1 MSGLYVQIRQSVQIG
16 MGVGGRRSAGVRRV
30 VGSVPIAR
38 TSHPSTSW
46 RRRWRCATGVFR
58 PVGVWRERGEVAGC
72 LLGRCPFRRVAAA
85 VRGFRGGGPSACS
98 VLTRHVGA
106 PLVSRSRVVVDRSR
120 FITTFVVRAG
130 RRVRPGRRA
139 CRMPGVKG
147 GTPRGFDV
155 VATGAGAAGS
165 RGGDRVAIRAEEV
178 RVFPAGD
185 DVERVGETARRGFG
199 RVRRERARRKGSR
212 VGSAGTPSTGCPR
225 ERRRRRRRA
234 EPRAHRFDARPWP
247 RHPPLHPPTE
257 SRHEP
262 RGLPDHRALTDVDPS
277 APSGRCRRTNSP
289 PIRARSAPRRRRLP
303 CPIRPGA
310 AGSDTHP
317 IGVPGTG
324 RRRLSG
330 AKRMEKA
337 HESGV
342 TIRGRVRG

>member
-1 MSGLYVQIRQSVQIG
+1 MSRFDNLSRSGWAWAGGARQASDVWSGQFRLREPRTRRRRG
-16 MGVGGRRSAGVRRV
+16 AVGGVAPRACSGRWGCGASEARWPGVSLVGARSAVLPLRFG
-30 VGSVPIAR
+30 
-38 TSHPSTSW
+38 
-46 RRRWRCATGVFR
+46 
-58 PVGVWRERGEVAGC
+58 
-72 LLGRCPFRRVAAA
+72 
-85 VRGFRGGGPSACS
+85 GFRGGGPSACS